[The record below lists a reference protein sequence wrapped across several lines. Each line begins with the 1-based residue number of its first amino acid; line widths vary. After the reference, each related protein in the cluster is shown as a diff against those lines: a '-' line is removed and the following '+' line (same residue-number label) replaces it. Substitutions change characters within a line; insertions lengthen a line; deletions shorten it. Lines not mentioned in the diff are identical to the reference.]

1 MLTQTPLTIHPALDV
16 TSRTYSA
23 VRSSIDRIRD
33 RLREGRVITSSETS
47 SQGCLSERRFHHQV
61 SLLRSF
67 ESQLLG

>member
-1 MLTQTPLTIHPALDV
+1 MLTQTPLTTHPALDV

-47 SQGCLSERRFHHQV
+47 SQ
-61 SLLRSF
+61 
-67 ESQLLG
+67 